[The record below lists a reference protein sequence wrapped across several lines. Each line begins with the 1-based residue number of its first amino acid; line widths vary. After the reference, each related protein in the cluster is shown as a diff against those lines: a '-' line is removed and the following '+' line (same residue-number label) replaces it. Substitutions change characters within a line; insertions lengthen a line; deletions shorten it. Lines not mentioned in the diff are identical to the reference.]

1 MIEKELGRKFIR
13 IKQNIVIFFVEIS
26 KIHHR
31 IIEPIKKLTKK
42 VFILQDFKKTI
53 KNRPKPEEN
62 YSVKSKCLKFIV
74 KKILSFL
81 EKMQTFCLR
90 CKRHT
95 NNIGSK
101 TVIMRN
107 KIRDK
112 SRCANSMF
120 DKSRFLKH
128 EHNKK
133 SGWNNI
139 SVNYSFNT
147 HYKTC

>member
-1 MIEKELGRKFIR
+1 M
-13 IKQNIVIFFVEIS
+13 
-26 KIHHR
+26 
-31 IIEPIKKLTKK
+31 TKK

-112 SRCANSMF
+112 SR
-120 DKSRFLKH
+120 FLKH

-139 SVNYSFNT
+139 SVNYLFNT

>member
-1 MIEKELGRKFIR
+1 M
-13 IKQNIVIFFVEIS
+13 S
-26 KIHHR
+26 KKYCHFQ
-31 IIEPIKKLTKK
+31 K
-42 VFILQDFKKTI
+42 
-53 KNRPKPEEN
+53 
-62 YSVKSKCLKFIV
+62 
-74 KKILSFL
+74 
-81 EKMQTFCLR
+81 R
-90 CKRHT
+90 CKLIVYVVKDT

-112 SRCANSMF
+112 SRCANSMS

-139 SVNYSFNT
+139 SVNYLFNT